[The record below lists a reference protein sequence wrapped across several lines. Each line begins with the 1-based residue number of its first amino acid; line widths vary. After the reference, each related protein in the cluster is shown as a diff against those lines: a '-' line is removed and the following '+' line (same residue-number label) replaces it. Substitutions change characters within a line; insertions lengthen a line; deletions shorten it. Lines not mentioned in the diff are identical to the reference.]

1 MKQKA
6 VFPVLLIIILAFS
19 SLVTAQDMN
28 PEAAKLY
35 NEGNSLLKAN
45 DYIGA
50 ISSYDK
56 ALVIEKDHRTFYQKG
71 VAQKK
76 NNDMQGAKVSFEE
89 CIKIKTDFE
98 SGYNA
103 LGSVYYALSDFNQ
116 AIVNFEKVL
125 TLTDNAETIAKI
137 KKNLSLTYYKLGS
150 QEATNGNSQKA
161 IEYLNK
167 SIENDNY
174 DAAYLSLA
182 KLYSELSEWD
192 KSIAAA
198 ENATKYISKITPGGP
213 LYYMGMSY
221 KGKGDKQKAK
231 EMFEK
236 AKSDPTYRKSAEYEL
251 GLLK

>member
-1 MKQKA
+1 
-6 VFPVLLIIILAFS
+6 
-19 SLVTAQDMN
+19 
-28 PEAAKLY
+28 
-35 NEGNSLLKAN
+35 
-45 DYIGA
+45 
-50 ISSYDK
+50 
-56 ALVIEKDHRTFYQKG
+56 
-71 VAQKK
+71 
-76 NNDMQGAKVSFEE
+76 MQGEKVSFEE
-89 CIKIKTDFE
+89 CIKIKNDFE

-103 LGSVYYALSDFNQ
+103 LGSVYFALSDFNQ

-174 DAAYLSLA
+174 DAAFLSLA